1 MLSKD
6 TFITTTF
13 AVVIPTIPNSE
24 ICNQTYHN
32 RWVVFRN
39 RPKSLISIFFFQNF
53 EHLRRIYKHVEDI
66 DFYVGMLAEAP
77 EKGALVG
84 TTLRCILA
92 DQFVRLKKGDRFFY
106 EVSGQPSS
114 LTRRG

>member
-1 MLSKD
+1 M
-6 TFITTTF
+6 
-13 AVVIPTIPNSE
+13 
-24 ICNQTYHN
+24 
-32 RWVVFRN
+32 
-39 RPKSLISIFFFQNF
+39 
-53 EHLRRIYKHVEDI
+53 EDI

-92 DQFVRLKKGDRFFY
+92 DQFVRLKRGDRFFY
-106 EVSGQPSS
+106 ELSGEPSS